1 VPDPRRRQHQA
12 RPQGDHRDYHRGDRA
27 RRCNAAAAGLGI
39 EPVKRG
45 DHGTEEHHDEAQSSR
60 ASNPLRIGSFDGS
73 SSPTHLRSLRVL
85 ISDSDPTVPV
95 RGRPSARARRG
106 AAGSHVRLIRSFT
119 YRDHTLRP
127 VTRYTSG

>member
-1 VPDPRRRQHQA
+1 M
-12 RPQGDHRDYHRGDRA
+12 
-27 RRCNAAAAGLGI
+27 
-39 EPVKRG
+39 
-45 DHGTEEHHDEAQSSR
+45 
-60 ASNPLRIGSFDGS
+60 
-73 SSPTHLRSLRVL
+73 L
-85 ISDSDPTVPV
+85 ISDSDPIYLEKADVTIAHPTVPV